1 MLRISANRSI
11 RNLGWTT
18 SVFVLLVAVA
28 GSSSPTAS
36 GAHRQKTKK
45 TEPSHVWT
53 QIGRASWYGRRFQGQ
68 PTASGEPFDRTLLTC
83 AHPTLPIG
91 SLVKVTNLANHRSIM
106 VRVNDRGP
114 IVPGRIVDLSYA
126 AAHALGFRRDGLARV
141 RLERIQGAEMAMV
154 NWPSVNADSQ
164 APHSQAASSR

>member
-1 MLRISANRSI
+1 ML
-11 RNLGWTT
+11 
-18 SVFVLLVAVA
+18 VLLVAVA

-36 GAHRQKTKK
+36 GAHRQKARKA
-45 TEPSHVWT
+45 EPSHPWT
-53 QIGRASWYGRRFQGQ
+53 QVGRASWYGRRFQGQ

-91 SLVKVTNLANHRSIM
+91 SLVKVTNLDNHRSIM

-126 AAHALGFRRDGLARV
+126 AAHALGFRREGLAHV
-141 RLERIQGAEMAMV
+141 RLERVQGAELAQV
-154 NWPSVNADSQ
+154 DWPGMHTEAVAVGG
-164 APHSQAASSR
+164 R

>member
-1 MLRISANRSI
+1 M
-11 RNLGWTT
+11 
-18 SVFVLLVAVA
+18 LLVAVA
-28 GSSSPTAS
+28 GSSGTAAP
-36 GAHRQKTKK
+36 GTHRQKTKK
-45 TEPSHVWT
+45 AEPSHVWT

-91 SLVKVTNLANHRSIM
+91 SVVKVTNLANHRSIM

-141 RLERIQGAEMAMV
+141 RLERVQGAQLALV
-154 NWPSVNADSQ
+154 DWPTVNADTQS
-164 APHSQAASSR
+164 ASSR

>member
-1 MLRISANRSI
+1 M
-11 RNLGWTT
+11 NLGWTT
-18 SVFVLLVAVA
+18 SIFVLLAAVA
-28 GSSSPTAS
+28 SSTTPTS
-36 GAHRQKTKK
+36 TGVHRQHAKK
-45 TEPSHVWT
+45 PESSHTWT
-53 QIGRASWYGRRFQGQ
+53 QVGRASWYGRDKFQGR

-126 AAHALGFRRDGLARV
+126 AAHALGFRRAGIARV
-141 RLERIQGAEMAMV
+141 RLERIQGAQMAQV
-154 NWPSVNADSQ
+154 DWPETNPESS
-164 APHSQAASSR
+164 ASLSR

>member
-1 MLRISANRSI
+1 MLSISAKRSV

-18 SVFVLLVAVA
+18 SIFVLLAAVA
-28 GSSSPTAS
+28 SSTTP
-36 GAHRQKTKK
+36 GATGVHRQQTRKP
-45 TEPSHVWT
+45 EASHRWT
-53 QIGRASWYGRRFQGQ
+53 QVGRASWYGRDRFQGR

-126 AAHALGFRRDGLARV
+126 AAHALGFRRVGIARV
-141 RLERIQGAEMAMV
+141 RLDRIEGAEMAQV
-154 NWPSVNADSQ
+154 DWPE
-164 APHSQAASSR
+164 AARTASASR

>member
-1 MLRISANRSI
+1 MLRISANRSV

-28 GSSSPTAS
+28 GSSGTAAP
-36 GAHRQKTKK
+36 GTHRQKKK
-45 TEPSHVWT
+45 KAEPSHVWT
-53 QIGRASWYGRRFQGQ
+53 QVGRASWYGMRFQGQ

-91 SLVKVTNLANHRSIM
+91 SVVKVTNLANHRSIM

-126 AAHALGFRRDGLARV
+126 AAHALGFRRSGLARV
-141 RLERIQGAEMAMV
+141 RLERVQGAELALV
-154 NWPSVNADSQ
+154 NWPGVSADTQ
-164 APHSQAASSR
+164 TAGGR